1 MDVELKTGGMAR
13 MPAGHDAKTSKDTR
27 TNKGRTKDRHFFVDQ
42 RLFWGM
48 MWLVGTIDASAFREM
63 NL

>member
-1 MDVELKTGGMAR
+1 MKLPSREESQK
-13 MPAGHDAKTSKDTR
+13 
-27 TNKGRTKDRHFFVDQ
+27 NKKTKDRHFFVDQ